1 MGNAVRFSNNT
12 DQYGYDA
19 VFHQTG
25 PNPAS
30 FLHIHDF
37 FEFVIYLGQEPI
49 LYQVAGQNY
58 TATFGDILVCDM
70 MDEHMLQCDQNEL

>member
-37 FEFVIYLGQEPI
+37 FEFVIYL
-49 LYQVAGQNY
+49 
-58 TATFGDILVCDM
+58 
-70 MDEHMLQCDQNEL
+70 

>member
-25 PNPAS
+25 PNLAS

-37 FEFVIYLGQEPI
+37 FEFVIYL
-49 LYQVAGQNY
+49 
-58 TATFGDILVCDM
+58 
-70 MDEHMLQCDQNEL
+70 

>member
-58 TATFGDILVCDM
+58 TATFGGHPGMRHDGRAYAPV
-70 MDEHMLQCDQNEL
+70 